1 MKAAVLGRE
10 SLELPVR
17 NIKETNAL
25 DLVPPL
31 GLHAKRFC
39 PLLEFTA
46 LELPLDAGTSFF
58 KD

>member
-1 MKAAVLGRE
+1 MK
-10 SLELPVR
+10 

-25 DLVPPL
+25 DMVSPL
-31 GLHAKRFC
+31 GLRARAAKRFC

-46 LELPLDAGTSFF
+46 LELPLDAGTSLL